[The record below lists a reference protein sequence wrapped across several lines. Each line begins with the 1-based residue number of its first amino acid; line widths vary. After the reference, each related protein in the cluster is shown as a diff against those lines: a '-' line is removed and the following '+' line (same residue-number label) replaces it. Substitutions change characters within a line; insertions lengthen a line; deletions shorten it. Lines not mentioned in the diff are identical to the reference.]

1 MIPTKGRPKLQV
13 PSKEEPKRPK
23 GVPKNGR
30 IKKGEPKKGDPY
42 LKGEPQEG
50 KIFGRGK
57 AISTF
62 QPQGHFPTHHPQK
75 KIPHVI

>member
-1 MIPTKGRPKLQV
+1 MIPRRTQKQVHTYQESENQKGQGSTKKWESQKWENL
-13 PSKEEPKRPK
+13 K
-23 GVPKNGR
+23 GKT
-30 IKKGEPKKGDPY
+30 KKGD
-42 LKGEPQEG
+42 PQEG